1 MASSRTVASTAPTTN
16 PYSDSEFLEDSSSSD
31 MSRRTISELSK
42 VPRLGQMDSTEDVT
56 EERMKVLLQEQF
68 ERKKQLTL
76 TAMNKAFVKSI
87 NAYSLVLVL
96 LATVTYAG
104 FLQPPGSFDG
114 DGFMRTYENSSLTWF
129 VYFNSLSFYFSM
141 ADLIL
146 CLSGNFAPLADLH
159 TETFL
164 ANPKPNKLKKKRS
177 NHVSFRIRFLNDFVD
192 RITQG
197 PDAPCPSI
205 ETVAEHDRVPDSV
218 FLEQAITHRLAHF
231 VAYTLTKAATINLLF
246 VISLTCCVAAFA
258 AAGNAVTSRP
268 HQSQVPV
275 IVTSVIGCFT
285 YLCFML
291 WLLTDSIKFFWRA
304 GYSLGAVATSLADA
318 LAQNAGHLETQL
330 QYCGGNMDNAT
341 AVPEAAAADH
351 PALAPI
357 LDSRGTF
364 ERRVGPRDRRSSS
377 N

>member
-1 MASSRTVASTAPTTN
+1 MASFSPVTSPAPTTV
-16 PYSDSEFLEDSSSSD
+16 SDSEFLEDSSSSGL
-31 MSRRTISELSK
+31 SRRTISELSK
-42 VPRLGQMDSTEDVT
+42 VPRRGDMT
-56 EERMKVLLQEQF
+56 EEGMRVLMQEQF

-104 FLQPPGSFDG
+104 FLQPPGSFDN
-114 DGFMRTYENSSLTWF
+114 DGFLRTDKNPSLTWF

-159 TETFL
+159 AETFL
-164 ANPKPNKLKKKRS
+164 SHPKPKKLKKRT
-177 NHVSFRIRFLNDFVD
+177 SFFNEFVD

-205 ETVAEHDRVPDSV
+205 DNEMIPDSV
-218 FLEQAITHRLAHF
+218 YLEQAITHRLAHF

-258 AAGNAVTSRP
+258 AAGSAVTKN
-268 HQSQVPV
+268 HAT
-275 IVTSVIGCFT
+275 ITVTSVIGCST

-304 GYSLGAVATSLADA
+304 GFSLGAVTTSLADT

-330 QYCGGNMDNAT
+330 QYCGGSMENAT
-341 AVPEAAAADH
+341 AVEAASAESV
-351 PALAPI
+351 LAPM
-357 LDSRGTF
+357 LDRRKTLV
-364 ERRVGPRDRRSSS
+364 RRVEPRGRTPRTSTSV
-377 N
+377 

>member
-1 MASSRTVASTAPTTN
+1 MASFSTVASSEPITV
-16 PYSDSEFLEDSSSSD
+16 SDSEFLEDSSSSGL
-31 MSRRTISELSK
+31 SRRTISELSK
-42 VPRLGQMDSTEDVT
+42 VPQRGDMT
-56 EERMKVLLQEQF
+56 EESFRVLVQEQF

-96 LATVTYAG
+96 LATVTFAG
-104 FLQPPGSFDG
+104 FLQPPGSFDN
-114 DGFMRTYENSSLTWF
+114 DGFLRTDKNPRLTWF

-164 ANPKPNKLKKKRS
+164 SHPKPKNLKKRS
-177 NHVSFRIRFLNDFVD
+177 SFFNDFVD

-205 ETVAEHDRVPDSV
+205 DNETIPDSV
-218 FLEQAITHRLAHF
+218 YLEQAITHRLAHF

-246 VISLTCCVAAFA
+246 IISLTCCVAAFT
-258 AAGNAVTSRP
+258 AAGSAVVKNQGTT
-268 HQSQVPV
+268 
-275 IVTSVIGCFT
+275 IVTSVIGCLT

-291 WLLTDSIKFFWRA
+291 WLLSDSVKFFWRA
-304 GYSLGAVATSLADA
+304 GFSLGAVTTSLTDA

-330 QYCGGNMDNAT
+330 RYCGGSTDRAT
-341 AVPEAAAADH
+341 AVEAASADSV
-351 PALAPI
+351 LAPM
-357 LDSRGTF
+357 LDSTKTF
-364 ERRVGPRDRRSSS
+364 VRRVGPRGRTPRPSTSV
-377 N
+377 

>member
-16 PYSDSEFLEDSSSSD
+16 AYSDSELLEDSSSSD

-42 VPRLGQMDSTEDVT
+42 VPRWGHMTSREEMT
-56 EERMKVLLQEQF
+56 EERMRVVMQEQF

-96 LATVTYAG
+96 LASVTYAG

-114 DGFMRTYENSSLTWF
+114 DGFIRTYENSSLTWF
-129 VYFNSLSFYFSM
+129 VYFNSFSFYFSM

-159 TETFL
+159 AETFL
-164 ANPKPNKLKKKRS
+164 SNPKRKKQKEKSLAR
-177 NHVSFRIRFLNDFVD
+177 FRFLKDFVD

-197 PDAPCPSI
+197 PDAPYPSI
-205 ETVAEHDRVPDSV
+205 EKLSDDMIPDSV
-218 FLEQAITHRLAHF
+218 YLEQAITHRLAHF
-231 VAYTLTKAATINLLF
+231 VAYTLWKAATINLLF

-258 AAGNAVTSRP
+258 AAGAAVTR
-268 HQSQVPV
+268 QSQVPI
-275 IVTSVIGCFT
+275 IVTSVIGGLT
-285 YLCFML
+285 YLCFMA
-291 WLLTDSIKFFWRA
+291 WLLSDSMKFFWRA
-304 GYSLGAVATSLADA
+304 GFSLGAVATSLADA

-330 QYCGGNMDNAT
+330 QYCGDNLDNTTAT
-341 AVPEAAAADH
+341 ADPG
-351 PALAPI
+351 LAPI
-357 LDSRGTF
+357 LGSSKTF
-364 ERRVGPRDRRSSS
+364 MRRVGLRDRTSPTS
-377 N
+377 NV

>member
-1 MASSRTVASTAPTTN
+1 MATFSPVASSGGPAV
-16 PYSDSEFLEDSSSSD
+16 SDREFLEDSSSSGL
-31 MSRRTISELSK
+31 SRGTISELSK
-42 VPRLGQMDSTEDVT
+42 VPRWGDIRDERT
-56 EERMKVLLQEQF
+56 EEGMKIFMQEQF

-104 FLQPPGSFDG
+104 FLQPPGSFDN
-114 DGFMRTYENSSLTWF
+114 DGFIRTDENASLTWF

-159 TETFL
+159 AESFL
-164 ANPKPNKLKKKRS
+164 KHPKNLEKEKHCWNK
-177 NHVSFRIRFLNDFVD
+177 
-192 RITQG
+192 QA
-197 PDAPCPSI
+197 PDAGRGSESI
-205 ETVAEHDRVPDSV
+205 PDSV
-218 FLEQAITHRLAHF
+218 YLEQAITHRLAHF

-258 AAGNAVTSRP
+258 AAGVAVTSGP
-268 HQSQVPV
+268 GQNQVPI
-275 IVTSVIGCFT
+275 IVTSIVGCFT

-291 WLLTDSIKFFWRA
+291 WLLRDSITFFWRA
-304 GYSLGAVATSLADA
+304 GFSLGAVATSLADT

-330 QYCGGNMDNAT
+330 QFCGGS
-341 AVPEAAAADH
+341 VHHGSPVEAE
-351 PALAPI
+351 PVLAPI
-357 LDSRGTF
+357 LDSTMTF
-364 ERRVGPRDRRSSS
+364 VRRVGQRTGRTPRTSAEV
-377 N
+377 

>member
-1 MASSRTVASTAPTTN
+1 MASSRTVASAAPTS
-16 PYSDSEFLEDSSSSD
+16 PHSDSEFLEDSSSSD

-42 VPRLGQMDSTEDVT
+42 VPRGGYRNGAEEMT
-56 EERMKVLLQEQF
+56 EERMRVVMQEQF

-114 DGFMRTYENSSLTWF
+114 DGFLRTYENSSLTWF

-164 ANPKPNKLKKKRS
+164 SNPNAKKMKKKRS
-177 NHVSFRIRFLNDFVD
+177 VGSFRIRLLNDFVD
-192 RITQG
+192 RIIQG
-197 PDAPCPSI
+197 PDAPCPPI
-205 ETVAEHDRVPDSV
+205 EKVSDGRVPDSV
-218 FLEQAITHRLAHF
+218 YLEQAITHRLAHF

-258 AAGNAVTSRP
+258 AAGTAVTSRP
-268 HQSQVPV
+268 QQSQVPI

-304 GYSLGAVATSLADA
+304 GFSLGAVATSLADA

-330 QYCGGNMDNAT
+330 QYCGSNLDNTTPVAE
-341 AVPEAAAADH
+341 VAADD
-351 PALAPI
+351 PVLAPL
-357 LDSRGTF
+357 LDSTGTF
-364 ERRVGPRDRRSSS
+364 ARVGPRDGTP
-377 N
+377 